1 MASSHVAAP
10 HWLARLIFLVLFIQV
25 RSSAAGFSR
34 RSPRKVDQETEK
46 SGQEFSGQEVGKK
59 QEESAPETE
68 EANKSTVVV
77 AESEP
82 TSAKH
87 EVASDAPPVP
97 AQSRSGNADLDH
109 GSVGPS
115 NVEGDDGVHSSHAPS
130 LSRDLNACLAREERD
145 QAIATHYRDLVL
157 SLEDK
162 MATFVRRERSWE
174 RTISEL
180 VAQRD
185 LLERREGAWERTIDE
200 LVGDIEVRARQVVHI
215 AINL

>member
-1 MASSHVAAP
+1 MASSRVATP
-10 HWLARLIFLVLFIQV
+10 HRLARLIFLVLFIQV

-46 SGQEFSGQEVGKK
+46 SGQEFSGQQVGKK
-59 QEESAPETE
+59 QEESAAETE
-68 EANKSTVVV
+68 VANESTVAV

-87 EVASDAPPVP
+87 EAASDAPPVP

-109 GSVGPS
+109 GS
-115 NVEGDDGVHSSHAPS
+115 GVHSSHAPS

-145 QAIATHYRDLVL
+145 QAIATQYRDLVL

-185 LLERREGAWERTIDE
+185 LLERREGAWERTIVE
-200 LVGDIEVRARQVVHI
+200 LVGDIEVRARQVVQI